1 MRPSEILAAKA
12 DKVREI
18 IARYPVRN
26 PRVFGSVA
34 RGEDEE
40 GSDVDLL
47 VEPLRGTTYFDLAG
61 LEIELAELL
70 GVKIEIATPGGLRP
84 DFAERIASDLKPI

>member
-1 MRPSEILAAKA
+1 
-12 DKVREI
+12 
-18 IARYPVRN
+18 
-26 PRVFGSVA
+26 
-34 RGEDEE
+34 
-40 GSDVDLL
+40 
-47 VEPLRGTTYFDLAG
+47 VEPLRGTTYFELAG